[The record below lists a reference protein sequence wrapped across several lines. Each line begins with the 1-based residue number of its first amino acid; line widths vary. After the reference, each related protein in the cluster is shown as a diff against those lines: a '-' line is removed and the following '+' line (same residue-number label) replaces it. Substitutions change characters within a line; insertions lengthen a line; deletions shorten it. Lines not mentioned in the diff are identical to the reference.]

1 MKKMVKRVLTVL
13 KAAAGILAAGVA
25 VFLIRKRTNDNEKR
39 SEARQEVE
47 ERVRATHARHVAEQY
62 EGVGEI
68 IDAGRSRFATRAK
81 DRVHS
86 AGSGTSGE

>member
-39 SEARQEVE
+39 KDARQDVE
-47 ERVRATHARHVAEQY
+47 DRVRATHARHVAEQY

-68 IDAGRSRFATRAK
+68 IDAGRSRFAARAK
-81 DRVHS
+81 DRVHA

>member
-25 VFLIRKRTNDNEKR
+25 VFLIRKRTDANEKR
-39 SEARQEVE
+39 KEARQEVE
-47 ERVRATHARHVAEQY
+47 DRVRATHARHVAEQY

-68 IDAGRSRFATRAK
+68 IDAGRSRFAARAK